1 MSTNPPL
8 PPPFPTPFSPTD
20 NSDSLSAI
28 TSLGGA
34 TVTSPGSVTTVSS
47 MNIPGPSS
55 EPYPATEVVKYLIDS
70 VGHDVMSFRR
80 NAQVSYLLVDRA
92 RDICDAIN
100 GYIQRTE
107 SGEDWLSFDKF
118 TNAIDPI
125 EE

>member
-1 MSTNPPL
+1 MSAP
-8 PPPFPTPFSPTD
+8 PFSPIDDSELSTIGSTD
-20 NSDSLSAI
+20 VVAYDSLSSA
-28 TSLGGA
+28 TS
-34 TVTSPGSVTTVSS
+34 VSTAML
-47 MNIPGPSS
+47 MNITDLPN
-55 EPYPATEVVKYLIDS
+55 EAYPATDVIKYLIDT

-80 NAQVSYLLVDRA
+80 NTQVSYLLVDRA

-107 SGEDWLSFDKF
+107 GGEDWASFDKF

>member
-1 MSTNPPL
+1 MPAVPI
-8 PPPFPTPFSPTD
+8 PPFSPTD
-20 NSDSLSAI
+20 NSDSMSAV
-28 TSLGGA
+28 TSLGGV

-47 MNIPGPSS
+47 MNIPGAPI
-55 EPYPATEVVKYLIDS
+55 EAYPATEVVKYLIDS

-100 GYIQRTE
+100 TYIQRTE
-107 SGEDWLSFDKF
+107 SGEDWISFDKF

>member
-1 MSTNPPL
+1 M
-8 PPPFPTPFSPTD
+8 
-20 NSDSLSAI
+20 SAI
-28 TSLGGA
+28 TSLGGD
-34 TVTSPGSVTTVSS
+34 TITSPGSVTTVSS
-47 MNIPGPSS
+47 MNIPGLPT
-55 EPYPATEVVKYLIDS
+55 EAYPATEVIKYLIDT

-80 NAQVSYLLVDRA
+80 NAQVSYMLVDRA

-107 SGEDWLSFDKF
+107 SGEDWNSFDKF

>member
-1 MSTNPPL
+1 MSAP
-8 PPPFPTPFSPTD
+8 PFSPTD
-20 NSDSLSAI
+20 NSELSTGDSTDTVAFGRSLSSA
-28 TSLGGA
+28 TS
-34 TVTSPGSVTTVSS
+34 VSTAML
-47 MNIPGPSS
+47 MNITDLPN
-55 EPYPATEVVKYLIDS
+55 EAYPATDAIKYLIDT

-80 NAQVSYLLVDRA
+80 NTQVSYLLVDRA

-107 SGEDWLSFDKF
+107 SGEDWISFDKF